1 MRFLLLFFLLL
12 SVYVK
17 GQVVQVVDQRTNQ
30 PIEDVAIFNLEKS
43 SAVVTDIDGKA
54 NIDKFSNES
63 IITFQHPA
71 YQEFVIAKGSLT
83 TDVVKLSERIIKMKD
98 VVVSANKWE
107 QEADEIP
114 NKIVSISANEIA
126 FNNPQTSADML
137 SQSGQVFMQKS
148 QFGGGSPKLRGFAAN
163 SVLIVVD
170 GVRMNNAIF
179 RGGNLQNVI
188 NIDPNA
194 LAGAEVI
201 LGPGSVIY
209 GSDALGGVMDFHV
222 KDPKFSLDQSL
233 RTSAT
238 VFGRYS
244 SAANE
249 KTTHLSLG
257 IGGRKVSWF
266 SSFTYSDFGDLKAGK
281 HRPDGYD
288 DFGKKLFLVEQDFNG
303 NDVVV
308 VNPHPNTQSPSGFES
323 WSTIQKLRFNLSDDV
338 KLNYNF
344 YMSNT
349 SNIPRYDRLVE
360 VDNNGVPYDAEWYY
374 GPQKWMMNSLK
385 LTYNRPATLFDQAK
399 LIVARQDYKESR
411 NDRGFGDNRLRM
423 RTEEVAIWSANIDFD
438 KQLGHGNLF
447 YGFELLHNDVQSS
460 AVRVNQVTGEITFP
474 ATRYPDGGS
483 DYLSYAAYIN
493 HKWNIGSKF
502 ILNTGLRFSQ
512 VNIEA
517 KITDNSGLNFPFD
530 QFNLDNN
537 AFNGS
542 IGLVYNPNENV
553 KVNIAAASG
562 FRSPNIDDVGKVFDF
577 SDGEVQVPNVNL
589 KPEYTYNVEAGIE
602 TKLSENFEVGATIFY
617 TWLDDAIVR
626 QDFTFNGSDSIIFD
640 GELSNVVALQNTGE
654 ANIYGYSFEL
664 EALLSTHWA
673 VDATITN
680 TFGRDI
686 TNDEPLRHT
695 TPLFGKISVLYQKD
709 KLRGEFYSEFN
720 GSRFRNDIPDSE
732 IVSKPHLYAM
742 HESNRDKDGTPG
754 WYTLNWKMSY
764 QVSPNVSIS
773 GGIENI
779 LDKHY
784 RTYSSGISAPGR
796 NFIVSIKG
804 SL

>member
-1 MRFLLLFFLLL
+1 MRLLLLFLLFI
-12 SVYVK
+12 STHVS
-17 GQVVQVVDQRTNQ
+17 GQVVQVVDQKTNQ
-30 PIEDVAIFNLEKS
+30 PIEDVAIFNLEKT
-43 SAVVTDIDGKA
+43 SAVVTNIDGKA
-54 NIDKFSNES
+54 NIDGFSDES

-71 YQEFVIAKGSLT
+71 YQEYVISKSNLNS
-83 TDVVKLSERIIKMKD
+83 DIIKLVERVIKMKD

-222 KDPKFSLDQSL
+222 KDPKFSLDRSL
-233 RTSAT
+233 RKSAT
-238 VFGRYS
+238 LFGRYS
-244 SAANE
+244 SATNE
-249 KTTHLSLG
+249 KTTHASFG
-257 IGGRKVSWF
+257 IGGKKLSWF
-266 SSFTYSDFGDLKAGK
+266 SSFTYSDFEDLKTGK

-288 DFGKKLFLVEQDFNG
+288 NFGKKFFLVEKDFNG

-323 WSTIQKLRFNLSDDV
+323 WSTIQKLGLKLHEDV
-338 KLNYNF
+338 KLNYSF
-344 YMSNT
+344 YLSNT

-360 VDNNGVPYDAEWYY
+360 VDDNGVPNDAEWYY

-385 LTYNRPATLFDQAK
+385 LTYNRPATFFDQAK
-399 LIVARQDYKESR
+399 LIVAKQDYKESR
-411 NDRGFGDNRLRM
+411 NDRGFGDYRLRT
-423 RTEEVAIWSANIDFD
+423 RTEEVGIWSVNIDFD
-438 KQLGHGNLF
+438 KQLSHGNLF
-447 YGFELLHNDVQSS
+447 YGFEFLHNDVKSS
-460 AVRVNQVTGEITFP
+460 AVRVNQVTGELTFP

-483 DYLSYAAYIN
+483 DYLSYAGYVN
-493 HKWNIGSKF
+493 HKWDLGSNF

-517 KITDNSGLNFPFD
+517 SITDNSGLNFPFD
-530 QFNLDNN
+530 QFELDNN

-542 IGLVYNPNENV
+542 IGLVYNPNEKVKINV
-553 KVNIAAASG
+553 AAASG

-589 KPEYTYNVEAGIE
+589 TPEYTYNVEAGIE
-602 TKLSENFEVGATIFY
+602 AKLSDNIEVGATLFY
-617 TWLDDAIVR
+617 TWLDNAIVR
-626 QDFTFNGSDSIIFD
+626 QDFTFNGSDSIVFD
-640 GELSNVVALQNTGE
+640 GELSKVVALQNTGE
-654 ANIYGYSFEL
+654 ANIYGYSFEI
-664 EALLSTHWA
+664 EALLSPQWA

-680 TFGRDI
+680 TFGRDL
-686 TNDEPLRHT
+686 TNDQPLRHT
-695 TPLFGKISVLYQKD
+695 TPLFGKISLLYQKN
-709 KLRGEFYSEFN
+709 KIRGEFYSEFN
-720 GSRFRNDIPDSE
+720 GARLREDIPESE
-732 IVSKPHLYAM
+732 IVDKPHLYAI
-742 HESNRDKDGTPG
+742 HNTDAAKDGSPA

-773 GGIENI
+773 GGIENL

-804 SL
+804 TL

>member
-1 MRFLLLFFLLL
+1 MRVLLFVLLLI
-12 SVYVK
+12 
-17 GQVVQVVDQRTNQ
+17 GAQARAQVVKVVDQKTNQ
-30 PIEDVAIFNLEKS
+30 PIEDVAIYNLEKS
-43 SAVVTDIDGKA
+43 TVAVSNIDGKV
-54 NIDKFSNES
+54 DLVKFSDND

-71 YQEFVIAKGSLT
+71 YQEFVITKGNLT
-83 TDVVKLSERIIKMKD
+83 TDVIQLAERIIKMKD

-249 KTTHLSLG
+249 KTTHTSFG
-257 IGGRKVSWF
+257 IGGNKLSWF
-266 SSFTYSDFGDLKAGK
+266 SSFTYSDFGDLQAGK
-281 HRPDGYD
+281 HRPDGYE
-288 DFGKKLFLVEQDFNG
+288 DFGKKFFLVERDFNG

-308 VNPHPNTQSPSGFES
+308 VNPHPNTQAPSGFES
-323 WSTIQKLRFNLSDDV
+323 WSTIQKLGLKLHEDV
-338 KLNYNF
+338 RLNYNF
-344 YMSNT
+344 YLSNT
-349 SNIPRYDRLVE
+349 SNIPRYDRLIE
-360 VDNNGVPYDAEWYY
+360 VDANGMPNDAEWYY
-374 GPQKWMMNSLK
+374 GPQSWMMNSLK
-385 LTYNRPATLFDQAK
+385 LTYNRPAAFFDQAK
-399 LIVARQDYKESR
+399 LIVARQNYEESR
-411 NDRGFGDNRLRM
+411 NDRGFGDDRLRT
-423 RTEEVAIWSANIDFD
+423 RTEEVDIWSANLDFD

-447 YGFELLHNDVQSS
+447 YGFEILHNDVQSS
-460 AVRVNQVTGEITFP
+460 GHRVNLTTGVVTPTS
-474 ATRYPDGGS
+474 TRYPDGGS
-483 DYLSYAAYIN
+483 KYFSYSGYLN
-493 HKWNIGSKF
+493 HKWNIGSQF
-502 ILNTGLRFSQ
+502 ILNSGLRFSQ

-517 KITDNSGLNFPFD
+517 IITDQGALSFPFNEF
-530 QFNLDNN
+530 QLDNN

-542 IGLVYNPNENV
+542 LGIVYNPTDKLKLNL
-553 KVNIAAASG
+553 AAATG

-577 SDGEVQVPNVNL
+577 SDGEVQVPNVDL

-602 TKLSENFEVGATIFY
+602 TSLSDKIEVGATVFY
-617 TWLDDAIVR
+617 TWLNDAIVR
-626 QDFTFNGSDSIIFD
+626 QNFIFNGQDSIIFD
-640 GELSNVVALQNTGE
+640 GELSNAVALQNTGK
-654 ANIYGYSFEL
+654 ANIYGYSLEM
-664 EALLSTHWA
+664 EALISNYWA
-673 VDATITN
+673 IDATITN
-680 TFGRDI
+680 TFGRDL

-695 TPLFGKISVLYQKD
+695 TPLFGKLSLLYQKD

-720 GSRFRNDIPDSE
+720 GARFRSDIPDSE
-732 IVSKPHLYAM
+732 IVSKPHLYAI
-742 HESNRDKDGTPG
+742 HESDPSKDGSPA
-754 WYTLNWKMSY
+754 WYTLNLKLSW
-764 QVSPNVSIS
+764 QANQNVSIS
-773 GGIENI
+773 GGVENI

-804 SL
+804 TL